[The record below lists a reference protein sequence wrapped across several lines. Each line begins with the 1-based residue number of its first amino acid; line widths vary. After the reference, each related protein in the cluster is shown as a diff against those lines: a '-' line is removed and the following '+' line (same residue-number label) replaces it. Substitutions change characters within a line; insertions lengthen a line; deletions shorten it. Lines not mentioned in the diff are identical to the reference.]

1 MAFNTPFF
9 LLLFLPVILALAWF
23 MQGNARLLA
32 ILFGSI
38 FFYAWGEPWFVFV
51 VAGSAW
57 LDYYLSHRLVRTRD
71 KRHRKVIVGV
81 GVFANL
87 ALLVYFKYFA
97 FVLGNI
103 NGVLARLGMDGLPIW
118 EILLPLGI
126 SFIIFEKITYLVD
139 IERGICKPAERF
151 SYYALYVFFFPKLLA
166 GPIVKYHDFA
176 PQMHTRGIGSEDL
189 AVGISRFC
197 IGLSKKVFIADS
209 MGEVVDRV
217 FGFPNESLG
226 TAAVWIAVLAFSIQ
240 IYFDFSGYSDMAIGL
255 ARLMGFRLLE
265 NFNHPYIARSFTDFW
280 RRWHISLS
288 TWIREYL
295 YIPLGGNRKGTMRT
309 YFNLWVC
316 FVLSGLWHGASW
328 TFVLW
333 GCYHGAFL
341 IADRLCWNRW
351 EKRLPAT
358 LTILLTFLWVTFG
371 WAIFRSLD
379 LAQLQAVTLALFG
392 FGGAEP
398 APLFLTRDHWFFLLL
413 GLLIGF
419 FATSPPVQAC
429 KAWFNFNR
437 YNFAT
442 RVGASAFLFLLALGT
457 VSVRTFNPFLYFRF

>member
-1 MAFNTPFF
+1 MPFNSPFF
-9 LLLFLPVILALAWF
+9 LLVFLPIILALAWF
-23 MQGNARLLA
+23 VRGNARLMA
-32 ILFGSI
+32 ILLGSL

-51 VAGSAW
+51 VFGSAW
-57 LDYYLSHRLVRTRD
+57 IDYFLSHRLARTED
-71 KRHRKVIVGV
+71 LHHRKVIVGV

-87 ALLVYFKYFA
+87 ALLAYFKYFA
-97 FVLGNI
+97 FFLGNL
-103 NGVLARLGMDGLPIW
+103 NGLLSRLGMDQTPVW

-139 IERGICKPAERF
+139 IYRGISKPAERF
-151 SYYALYVFFFPKLLA
+151 SYYLLYTFFFPKLLA

-176 PQMHTRGIGSEDL
+176 PQMHAKTIGSEDL

-197 IGLSKKVFIADS
+197 IGLAKKVFIADS
-209 MGEVVDRV
+209 MAQVVDTA
-217 FGFPNESLG
+217 FGFPNDAHGFGG
-226 TAAVWIAVLAFSIQ
+226 TWLAVIAFSIQ

-265 NFNHPYIARSFTDFW
+265 NFNHPYVARSFTDFW

-295 YIPLGGNRKGTMRT
+295 YIPLGGNRKGTLRT

-328 TFVLW
+328 TFILW
-333 GCYHGAFL
+333 GCYHGVFL
-341 IADRLCWNRW
+341 VIDRLAWRKW
-351 EKRLPAT
+351 EERLPAP
-358 LTILLTFLWVTFG
+358 LSIALTFFFVTIG
-371 WAIFRSLD
+371 WAIFRSAD
-379 LAQLQAVTLALFG
+379 LTQLGVILAALFG
-392 FGGAEP
+392 VQGAVP
-398 APLFLTRDHWFFLLL
+398 APLFMTRDLWFFMAL
-413 GLLIGF
+413 GLLISF
-419 FATSPPVQAC
+419 FAKSPPVQAV
-429 KAWFNFNR
+429 KNWFNFNR

-442 RVGASAFLFLLALGT
+442 RIGASALLFLLALGT